1 MDMERNHEQEEL
13 LLQQFFNQQRFD
25 VEDNG
30 FSHRVMRMLPDR
42 ARRLNRLWTAVCTVV
57 AVAFF
62 VAGRGWKAVSGSL
75 QGAWADIS
83 NHDLM
88 YQLSPLTIYMGLL
101 FLAIAGS
108 YRLVTK
114 S

>member
-1 MDMERNHEQEEL
+1 M
-13 LLQQFFNQQRFD
+13 QQFFNQQRFD

-57 AVAFF
+57 AAFF

-108 YRLVTK
+108 YRLVSK